1 MAATQI
7 QSVNHRHE
15 AIIDWL
21 MAHPEVKNLQVLC
34 DQLNVSR
41 SWLSIVMNS
50 DAFRTEYQR
59 RRDEYNKLYADE
71 VQSKLFEASAKALD
85 RLIDALD
92 DDDIDPRFALDAVD
106 KCTNRLGFGPSKGN
120 APAVQIN
127 AAGVAVVDKDL
138 LAQARQKMRQV
149 IDVEP
154 EAE

>member
-71 VQSKLFEASAKALD
+71 VQSKLFEASSKALD

-92 DDDIDPRFALDAVD
+92 DVDIDPRFALDAVD
-106 KCTNRLGFGPSKGN
+106 KCTNRLGFGPSKGA